1 MCLKNNG
8 KGGQH
13 MDTNGEFYFFLVVG
27 ALTKKKE
34 EEKKKQSRI
43 YEYNIINIEF
53 IQLY

>member
-27 ALTKKKE
+27 ALTKKK
-34 EEKKKQSRI
+34 KKKRKNI
-43 YEYNIINIEF
+43 LGFMNIIS
-53 IQLY
+53 